1 MLGAIAKGCA
11 GVALFQLGKSLSKRD
26 TRVKIN
32 GKYLTYDQKEVTA
45 FVAVTAGVV
54 LLASAIGNVIR

>member
-1 MLGAIAKGCA
+1 MLGTIAKGVA